1 MLWAPCDFPAISR
14 EAPFTRS
21 LHPQNRDTV
30 LQYYRI
36 ESTKV
41 FVPDSYG
48 LPGRKTT
55 EQTYTIS
62 GLCWYWCAF
71 HLRYSVTGLREA
83 HPNSIFSL
91 AISVLEYY
99 VANVSVL
106 SDAFCL
112 RHRARDP
119 ISVAFCFDRVTLW
132 TRDTGYHFQFIS
144 AVHIWFISYNVN
156 THFFHGNIW
165 THNWPA
171 SDVSGFIAQLVEH
184 RTGITMSR
192 VQTPLKSWIFFRL
205 LTAIA

>member
-1 MLWAPCDFPAISR
+1 MLWAPCDFPRFPAKLPLLALYIHKT
-14 EAPFTRS
+14 AT
-21 LHPQNRDTV
+21 
-30 LQYYRI
+30 QYYSTTGYKVLKYSSRI
-36 ESTKV
+36 HMV
-41 FVPDSYG
+41 Y
-48 LPGRKTT
+48 
-55 EQTYTIS
+55 
-62 GLCWYWCAF
+62 
-71 HLRYSVTGLREA
+71 
-83 HPNSIFSL
+83 L
-91 AISVLEYY
+91 AAKQQNKLIQLEYY

-144 AVHIWFISYNVN
+144 AVHIWFISYIVN

-171 SDVSGFIAQLVEH
+171 PDVSGFIAQLVEH
-184 RTGITMSR
+184 RTGIAMSR